1 MKHKEKLQNE
11 QGSEQDEL
19 HAVPH
24 TGFHVN
30 LIAAIV
36 CILLAAVVWFGVM
49 NTEDTDYLTLQV
61 MVPQEGYTYTLS
73 TGVLQVS
80 GKVAVLKNVETIG
93 VIIPGHEPGVYYLT
107 PEDLVLPDGVKLVS
121 ELYLTLTVAAS

>member
-36 CILLAAVVWFGVM
+36 CILLAAAVWFGVM

-80 GKVAVLKNVETIG
+80 GKVAVLKGEL
-93 VIIPGHEPGVYYLT
+93 EAK
-107 PEDLVLPDGVKLVS
+107 LPDWKIVIGPNEAVELVK
-121 ELYLTLTVAAS
+121 YLKTTQF